1 MLRRIIL
8 FLIGIFG
15 FVCFGKEV
23 AITID
28 DGPSIAFLEKVLPIL
43 ERYGA
48 KATFFVEGKYI
59 QKDPSTIKLI
69 VEKGHEV
76 GNHTFSH
83 RALNRLSDSQIREE
97 IERTDRLIR
106 EGGGNPRY
114 LRPPYGAV
122 DARVYKIAKELGYT
136 VVFWSVDPQDW
147 RDPPPQFIV
156 NYVLKHARDKSV
168 ILLHEKR
175 NTWKA
180 LPGILEG
187 LSKKG
192 FRCVSLQELYAPAS
206 VNYAGQTQK
215 EEKPPIGRDFLGR
228 LVFYALNTLRET
240 LRTCHP
246 LGKW

>member
-1 MLRRIIL
+1 M
-8 FLIGIFG
+8 
-15 FVCFGKEV
+15 
-23 AITID
+23 AITFD
-28 DGPSIAFLEKVLPIL
+28 DGPNTAFLEKVLPVL

-59 QKDPSTIKLI
+59 QKDPSMVKLI
-69 VEKGHEV
+69 VERGHEV

-83 RALNRLSDSQIREE
+83 RLLTRLSDSQIREE

-106 EGGGNPRY
+106 EGGGNPHY
-114 LRPPYGAV
+114 LRPPYGGV

-136 VVFWSVDPQDW
+136 VVLWSVDPQDW
-147 RDPPPQFIV
+147 RDTPPQFIV
-156 NYVLKHARDKSV
+156 NHVLKHAREKSI

-192 FRCVSLQELYAPAS
+192 FRCVSLQELYALAS
-206 VNYAGQTQK
+206 INYAGQIRK
-215 EEKPPIGRDFLGR
+215 EEKPPISSHFRGR
-228 LVFYALNTLRET
+228 LVFYVLNTIRET
-240 LRTCHP
+240 LRSYNP
-246 LGKW
+246 LGIR